1 VLLQEA
7 TVPAVVERLA
17 TATGLSAWGARP
29 GVSVAFLS
37 RDEVAGSEWH
47 LPRPANRPFLELAV
61 AGSELRLFGVHL
73 TAVHSNWTE
82 RRRVRELRGLL
93 AAVARHQNGFH
104 VIAGDFN
111 TLAPGEQLDVR
122 SLPYRL
128 RAFIWLTGRTIR
140 WQTIQLMLDGGY
152 VDCHRRLHPDDPG
165 FTFPTW
171 SPHVRL
177 DYAFLPAT
185 FADRIR
191 DFKIVSDPAN
201 AVAAGSDHFPVLIDI
216 DIAS

>member
-1 VLLQEA
+1 M
-7 TVPAVVERLA
+7 ERLA
-17 TATGLSAWGARP
+17 AATGLAAWGARP

-37 RDEVAGSEWH
+37 RGEVARSEWH
-47 LPRPANRPFLELAV
+47 LPHPANRPFLELGF

-93 AAVARHQNGFH
+93 AAVGRHQDGFH

-111 TLAPGEQLDVR
+111 TLAPGEQLDVGR
-122 SLPYRL
+122 LPYRL

-152 VDCHRRLHPDDPG
+152 VDCQRRLHPEEPG
-165 FTFPTW
+165 YTFPTW

-177 DYAFLPAT
+177 DYVFLPAT

-191 DFKIVSDPAN
+191 DFRVVNDPAP
-201 AVAAGSDHFPVLIDI
+201 AVSAASDHLPVLAEIEP
-216 DIAS
+216 